1 MDPFKDFIGTLHT
14 KNILLEKLKN
24 NYDIKKIIDNDF
36 SFIVTLKNEDSY
48 DIAYEY
54 VGDKC
59 VHIKILSSKEIYK
72 CLQE

>member
-14 KNILLEKLKN
+14 KNIFLEKLKN

-36 SFIVTLKNEDSY
+36 SFIVTLNNGDSY
-48 DIAYEY
+48 NIAYEY

-59 VHIKILSSKEIYK
+59 VHIKILSSEEIYK
-72 CLQE
+72 CL